1 MPSIDVVLESQE
13 VVVLGGPSNV
23 EIQLDTGAT
32 GTRGSLAYAGAGLP
46 SSSTIPN
53 YSSILP
59 GDLYV
64 NTAPGA
70 NYSWLYQYLIKPG
83 GGTWEPILQLN
94 PALFHAVYEVAFVSG
109 TATISIPVNNIAAGS
124 TGLTADNFAVVCTFE
139 NVNPISFSISSK
151 SVSGSPSNLVLEIS
165 ALEYSSG
172 SWIDFVSSSA
182 KVALFIRVIS
192 GTTTP

>member
-1 MPSIDVVLESQE
+1 MPSIDIILESQE

-23 EIQLDTGAT
+23 EVQLDTGAT

-70 NYSWLYQYLIKPG
+70 NYSWLYQYLVKPAG
-83 GGTWEPILQLN
+83 NTWEPILQLN

-109 TATISIPVNNIAAGS
+109 AATISIPVNSIAAGS

-172 SWIDFVSSSA
+172 SWVDFVNSNA
-182 KVALFIRVIS
+182 KIALFIRVIS